1 MKIIIF
7 WCAINEDIYGNSW
20 CDKKLLPFVK
30 EQNLEKFVLLLDN
43 LKEQIQDD
51 FKDPAAGAE
60 GLVWYGRPG
69 ATDLSQPVDAG
80 YVATLKALIAV
91 EHRKWLDTNNHSDR
105 WFGNEE
111 PYTAKE
117 QQTLI
122 TNWAGEVWKVLGI
135 W

>member
-1 MKIIIF
+1 M
-7 WCAINEDIYGNSW
+7 
-20 CDKKLLPFVK
+20 
-30 EQNLEKFVLLLDN
+30 
-43 LKEQIQDD
+43 
-51 FKDPAAGAE
+51 AGAE

-91 EHRKWLDTNNHSDR
+91 EHRKWLDTNNLSDR
-105 WFGNEE
+105 WFVNKE